1 MGEKKYGSSLT
12 LDERVKL
19 FKEWLDDGGIET
31 IWSIDLLDDLLK
43 VKFGINGKV
52 IPETVSSLVNACML
66 AYEGDQISPPF
77 ESEKHLAEYGSTLQ
91 KSRYFDQI
99 NIDTKEQFDGLFEE
113 LKLKE
118 GLLFRGVREAKWR
131 LYSSLQ
137 RQWVT
142 HKLYGTYTTYQEF
155 LETLVEFAR
164 NEQKQAL
171 SKFLRLNK
179 IDPENDIAVLSF
191 LQHYGCPT
199 PLLDWTYSFLNS
211 LYFAIDGIEIKE
223 SPKEIDSYFS
233 VYHIEEKYFRSSSI
247 KEIIEE
253 GLKGEHEKLKAQVIE
268 NGLKEG
274 IEKDQIVKIFSE
286 KRLQITA
293 KMMYGRGLVTHLT
306 KIKHLINLPISY
318 FSDFDKENDLRF
330 SLNNNMNIVNQDGA
344 FTWNA
349 NSSKPLEQM
358 GNEQVAEERGDAD
371 GYRFCSCFNINKK
384 LIEHIRKRLEEE
396 GIVKDFI
403 YPNPSDIA
411 WKSFERTLKE
421 KGN

>member
-1 MGEKKYGSSLT
+1 MKKKYGSSLT

-19 FKEWLDDGGIET
+19 FKEWLNDGGIET
-31 IWSIDLLDDLLK
+31 IQFPDLLEDLLE
-43 VKFGINGKV
+43 VKFDINGKV
-52 IPETVSSLVNACML
+52 IPETVSSLVNAAML
-66 AYEGDQISPPF
+66 AYEGDQTSPPF
-77 ESEKHLAEYGSTLQ
+77 ESEEFLSEYGSTLQ
-91 KSRYFDQI
+91 KSRYFDQA
-99 NIDTKEQFDGLFEE
+99 NIDTKEQFDSLFDE

-137 RQWVT
+137 RQWVN
-142 HKLYGTYTTYQEF
+142 HKLYESDVTYQEF

-164 NEQKQAL
+164 TEQKQAL
-171 SKFLRLNK
+171 SKFLRLNR

-211 LYFAIDGIEIKE
+211 LYFALDGIESKQ

-233 VYHIEEKYFRSSSI
+233 VYHIQEKYFQSSSI

-253 GLKGEHEKLKAQVIE
+253 GLKGEHDKLKAYVIE
-268 NGLKEG
+268 NSKKEG
-274 IEKDQIVKIFSE
+274 VEEDQIGKIFSD
-286 KRLQITA
+286 KRLQIMA

-306 KIKHLINLPISY
+306 KIKHLIDFPISY
-318 FSDFDKENDLRF
+318 FSDFDKENDLQF
-330 SLNNNMNIVNQDGA
+330 SLNNNMNIVNQFGA

-358 GNEQVAEERGDAD
+358 GNEQVADEYGDAD
-371 GYRFCSCFNINKK
+371 GYRFCSCYNINKK
-384 LIEHIRKRLEEE
+384 LIGHIRQRLEEE

-411 WKSFERTLKE
+411 WQSFEKTLKDKE
-421 KGN
+421 K